1 LGWVSAPWFALPL
14 EEIGA
19 LMTRVVTPDALPIE
33 REIEYGRLTKMSVR
47 STVRG
52 KESGSHMNM
61 ARVA

>member
-1 LGWVSAPWFALPL
+1 L

-52 KESGSHMNM
+52 TESGSHMNM